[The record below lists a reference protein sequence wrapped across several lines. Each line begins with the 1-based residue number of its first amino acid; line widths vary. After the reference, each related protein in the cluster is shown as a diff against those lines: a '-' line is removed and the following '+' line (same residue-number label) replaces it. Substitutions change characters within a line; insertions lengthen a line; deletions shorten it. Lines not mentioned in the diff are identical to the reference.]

1 VKLLFVADPIETFK
15 PQKDSTLAMMAAAQK
30 AGHQI
35 FHGKVSGLNWRG
47 NTVRMVC
54 HEIKVDRTQRPW
66 FELISEAD
74 TPLKNF
80 DAVLMRAD
88 PPFDD
93 EFLANTWLLSQ
104 AEREGANV
112 FNSPTGLR
120 EHSEKLSIAEF
131 PELTAPTMV
140 TRSIEAIREFHREHQ
155 DIIVKPL
162 DGMGGMGIFRVGP
175 DGVNLG
181 SIVETLGQ
189 NGRRALMA
197 QKYLPEITQGD
208 KRLLM
213 IRGKPV
219 PYVLARVPQAG
230 DIRGNLAAGGKG
242 EARPLTDAEKKIAQ
256 TLGEKLYARGLFLV
270 GLDIIGDRLTEI
282 NVTSPTCFVE
292 ITEQTGYDVAEHW
305 LKELE
310 AEIFEK
316 KLR

>member
-1 VKLLFVADPIETFK
+1 MKFLFVADPIQTFK

-35 FHGKVSGLNWRG
+35 FHGNVGGLNWSR
-47 NTVRMVC
+47 NHVRMVC
-54 HEIKVDRTQRPW
+54 HEIKVDRAKRPW
-66 FELISEAD
+66 FELIAESDLA
-74 TPLKNF
+74 LKDF

-93 EFLANTWLLSQ
+93 EYLANTWLLSQ
-104 AEREGANV
+104 AVREGARV

-131 PELTAPTMV
+131 PELTTPTIV
-140 TRSIEAIREFHREHQ
+140 TRSIEGIRDFHREHQ

-175 DGVNLG
+175 DGINLG
-181 SIVETLGQ
+181 SIVETLGE

-242 EARPLTDAEKKIAQ
+242 EARPLTDAEKKIADA
-256 TLGEKLYARGLFLV
+256 LGKKLYDRGLFLV

-292 ITEQTGYDVAEHW
+292 ITEQTGFDVAEYW

-310 AEIFEK
+310 AEILDK
-316 KLR
+316 